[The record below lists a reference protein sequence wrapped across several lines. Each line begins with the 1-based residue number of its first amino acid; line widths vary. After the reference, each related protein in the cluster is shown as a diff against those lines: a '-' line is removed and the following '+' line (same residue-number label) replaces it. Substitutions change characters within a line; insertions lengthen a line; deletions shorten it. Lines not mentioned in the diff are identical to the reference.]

1 MHQVLL
7 RTRVRVDEHP
17 EFEKTFGSEALFDA
31 AQSSVDGYRVYD
43 SGEDFLRELVQR
55 ALVRAG
61 WPDERAAAF
70 VGELAEE
77 RPDDFR
83 RAVFD
88 AMLWEFE
95 EQLAP
100 TSKDLERAIEY
111 RPRRYASDVWERALE
126 SMEELPVQAL
136 AEELAPES
144 FACPWPEGADRDLDD
159 LVDVSWLDDLVRE
172 AEEDSWIGYR
182 VGDGMSID
190 LELRASPALIQLL
203 SLVVQV
209 RGGFALREDAPL
221 EQILAAAAL
230 AGVDADRILSPFRY
244 WLKEFGQVLAQHVVP
259 ALVEVVNNRFAWT
272 PVEGKYA
279 LEALQENGLLPRE
292 EAAAGRRG
300 LCPV

>member
-1 MHQVLL
+1 
-7 RTRVRVDEHP
+7 
-17 EFEKTFGSEALFDA
+17 LFDA
-31 AQSSVDGYRVYD
+31 ALSSVGGYMVYD
-43 SGEDFLRELVQR
+43 SGEDFLRELAES

-83 RAVFD
+83 QAVYD

-95 EQLAP
+95 DQLAP
-100 TSKDLERAIEY
+100 TSRDLERAIEY
-111 RPRRYASDVWERALE
+111 RPRRYASSVWEKALD
-126 SMEELPVQAL
+126 SMGELPVQAL

-144 FACPWPEGADRDLDD
+144 FACPWPDGAERDLDD

-172 AEEDSWIGYR
+172 AEEDSWVGYR

-221 EQILAAAAL
+221 EEILAAAAL
-230 AGVDADRILSPFRY
+230 AGVDVDRILSPFRY
-244 WLKEFGQVLAQHVVP
+244 WLDEFGLVLAQHAVP
-259 ALVEVVNNRFAWT
+259 ALAEVVNNRFAWT
-272 PVEGKYA
+272 PVEGKHV

-292 EAAAGRRG
+292 EAAGRERG
-300 LCPV
+300 QGACTRCWR

>member
-7 RTRVRVDEHP
+7 RTRVQVNEHP

-31 AQSSVDGYRVYD
+31 ALSSVGGYMAYD
-43 SGEDFLRELVQR
+43 PGEDFLKELAES

-70 VGELAEE
+70 VEKLAEE
-77 RPDDFR
+77 RADEFR
-83 RAVFD
+83 QAVYD

-100 TSKDLERAIEY
+100 RSKDLERAIEY
-111 RPRRYASDVWERALE
+111 RPRRYASDVWEKALD
-126 SMEELPVQAL
+126 SMGELPAQAL

-144 FACPWPEGADRDLDD
+144 FACPWPDGAERDLDE
-159 LVDVSWLDDLVRE
+159 LVDASWLDDMVRE
-172 AEEDSWIGYR
+172 AEEDSWVSYR
-182 VGDGMSID
+182 VGEDMSID

-203 SLVVQV
+203 NLVVQV

-221 EQILAAAAL
+221 EEILAAAAF

-244 WLKEFGQVLAQHVVP
+244 WLDEFGQVLVQHVVP
-259 ALVEVVNNRFAWT
+259 ALAEVVNNRFAWV
-272 PVEGKYA
+272 PVEGKYV